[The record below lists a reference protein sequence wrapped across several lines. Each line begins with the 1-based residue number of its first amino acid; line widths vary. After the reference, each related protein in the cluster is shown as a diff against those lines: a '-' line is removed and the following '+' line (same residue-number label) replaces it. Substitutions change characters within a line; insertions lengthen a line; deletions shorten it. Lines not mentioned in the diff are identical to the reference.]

1 MAASCTFRTDHAFL
15 WAQAVFFYWVHL
27 KTWVLRTLQK
37 KESVCMRTKKMRLVS
52 ALLALAMLFV
62 MMPVGAFADDETTET
77 VTTITPAAVANAEDG
92 YYSIQTSG
100 VYNLEG
106 GTYTGGYIF
115 ISPLAGNVTIN
126 LLGNITVQKTVT
138 DSNGKPSAFIVV
150 GNCSLT
156 INGNGH
162 TVEAGTDLNLIVSED
177 GGTITLNGGT
187 YKAPVHKYPVLGQ
200 NNSGTLSLHGTTV
213 AVTGTENAGRCIR
226 NEGATL
232 NIYEGTI
239 IDNGP
244 AGDHDAV
251 TWGTVSMN
259 GGTICSKNSAAIRA
273 DRKTDNFQLNG
284 GIIENSKYG
293 VKVLKKNPDDNP
305 DVTIGPN
312 VTIGNVT
319 FRNNTTD
326 IYLGEG
332 QQFTASTSFTGV
344 ASVDIED
351 TISGDEHRQIT
362 NNGTVK
368 SMLAHFT
375 SANPDY
381 AVGYEDG
388 HLYLYAH
395 THRWEYTVT
404 GNEVTASCTTPS
416 PNGCGQ
422 TEKVT
427 LTAANDT
434 ETGAQDY
441 VYSGARVTDTG
452 MDSTGATVGKIIYED
467 AAGHCLAGAPQ
478 KAGTYTATVTVTAAD
493 GQSYTAK
500 KAFTIKPFETDPAP
514 VTPETKK
521 YPLVM
526 NDGMAYLSDGTV
538 ALPSESELE
547 AGTTVVVEAPETNAS
562 GMVFKNW
569 VVVEPDGIEET
580 LRATG
585 FDPTKAETSF
595 QMPALEDGQK
605 LVLDTLYVTPDQE
618 SSDDDFVSTAA
629 AVAGGAALTG
639 LVAWNS
645 YNIFAEVYMKGIWP
659 VLPENR
665 IELALALWHEADEP
679 AAVNTTP
686 YTDLKEDDADAQ
698 RACRWAV
705 ENELIKPADKDD
717 PDVFSPYR
725 SVTPGQVYRAWKHL
739 QKLG

>member
-1 MAASCTFRTDHAFL
+1 
-15 WAQAVFFYWVHL
+15 
-27 KTWVLRTLQK
+27 
-37 KESVCMRTKKMRLVS
+37 MRTKKMRLVS

-62 MMPVGAFADDETTET
+62 MMPVGAFAEDKTTEGA
-77 VTTITPAAVANAEDG
+77 TTITSDDVARAENG
-92 YYSIQTSG
+92 YYLIQKSG
-100 VYNLEG
+100 VYNLSG
-106 GTYTGGYIF
+106 GNYTHGYIG
-115 ISPLAGNVTIN
+115 ITESAENVTIN
-126 LLGNITVQKTVT
+126 LQGDITVSGTNEML
-138 DSNGKPSAFIVV
+138 DPFIQVK
-150 GNCSLT
+150 NRSLT

-162 TVEAGTDLNLIVSED
+162 TMEALPDTNLIISVD
-177 GGTITLNGGT
+177 GGTITLRGGT
-187 YKAPVHKYPVLGQ
+187 YKAPVHKCPVLVQSNG
-200 NNSGTLSLHGTTV
+200 GTLSLHGTTV
-213 AVTGTENAGRCIR
+213 AVTGTENAGQCIR
-226 NEGATL
+226 NSGATL
-232 NIYEGTI
+232 KIYEGTI

-244 AGDHDAV
+244 AGDHNAV
-251 TWGTVSMN
+251 MSGTVEMN
-259 GGTICSKNSAAIRA
+259 GGTICSKHSAAIYA
-273 DRKTDNFQLNG
+273 KYQLDKFQLNG
-284 GIIENSKYG
+284 GTIENSKYG
-293 VKVLKKNPDDNP
+293 VEVRENNP

-332 QQFTASTSFTGV
+332 QKFTASTSFTGV
-344 ASVDIED
+344 ASVGIED
-351 TISGDEHRQIT
+351 AISGDEHRQIT
-362 NNGTVK
+362 NNGTDE

-381 AVGYEDG
+381 AVGYENG

-404 GNEVTASCTTPS
+404 GNEVTASCTMPS

-422 TEKVT
+422 MAKVT
-427 LTAANDT
+427 LIAANDT

-441 VYSGARVTDTG
+441 VYSGAHVTDTG
-452 MDSTGATVGKIIYED
+452 MASTGAAVGEIIYED

-478 KAGTYTATVTVTAAD
+478 KAGTYTATVTVTAAN
-493 GQSYTAK
+493 GQTYTAK

-521 YPLVM
+521 YSLVM
-526 NDGMAYLSDGTV
+526 NDGTAHLSDGTV

-585 FDPTKAETSF
+585 FDPTKAETNF

-725 SVTPGQVYRAWKHL
+725 SVTPGQVYRARKNL
-739 QKLG
+739 KKLG

>member
-1 MAASCTFRTDHAFL
+1 M
-15 WAQAVFFYWVHL
+15 
-27 KTWVLRTLQK
+27 
-37 KESVCMRTKKMRLVS
+37 
-52 ALLALAMLFV
+52 
-62 MMPVGAFADDETTET
+62 
-77 VTTITPAAVANAEDG
+77 
-92 YYSIQTSG
+92 
-100 VYNLEG
+100 
-106 GTYTGGYIF
+106 
-115 ISPLAGNVTIN
+115 
-126 LLGNITVQKTVT
+126 
-138 DSNGKPSAFIVV
+138 
-150 GNCSLT
+150 
-156 INGNGH
+156 
-162 TVEAGTDLNLIVSED
+162 
-177 GGTITLNGGT
+177 ITLNGGT
-187 YKAPVHKYPVLGQ
+187 YKAPAYTRPVLGQ
-200 NNSGTLSLHGTTV
+200 ERGGTLSLHGTTV
-213 AVTGTENAGRCIR
+213 AATGTKDSGRCIR
-226 NEGATL
+226 NDESTL
-232 NIYEGTI
+232 EICEGTVLN
-239 IDNGP
+239 NGP

-251 TWGTVSMN
+251 TRGTVRMN

-273 DRKTDNFQLNG
+273 DMETDNFQLNG
-284 GIIENSKYG
+284 GTIKNSKYG
-293 VKVLKKNPDDNP
+293 VEVRKNN
-305 DVTIGPN
+305 PN

-326 IYLGEG
+326 IYLGKG
-332 QQFTASTSFTGV
+332 QKFTASTSFAGV

-362 NNGTVK
+362 NNGTNG

-388 HLYLYAH
+388 HLYLYKH

-404 GNEVTASCTTPS
+404 GNEVTASCTTSS

-422 TEKVT
+422 TAKVT
-427 LTAANDT
+427 LTAADDT
-434 ETGAQDY
+434 ETDAQDY

-452 MDSTGATVGKIIYED
+452 MASTGAAVGKIIYED
-467 AAGHCLAGAPQ
+467 AAGHRLAGAPQ
-478 KAGTYTATVTVTAAD
+478 KAGTYTATVTVTAN

-500 KAFTIKPFETDPAP
+500 KVFTIKPFETAPAP

-526 NDGMAYLSDGTV
+526 NDGTAHLSDGTV

-585 FDPTKAETSF
+585 FDPTKAETNF

-686 YTDLKEDDADAQ
+686 YTDLKEDDAEAQ

-717 PDVFSPYR
+717 PDMFAPYR

>member
-1 MAASCTFRTDHAFL
+1 
-15 WAQAVFFYWVHL
+15 
-27 KTWVLRTLQK
+27 
-37 KESVCMRTKKMRLVS
+37 MRLVS

-62 MMPVGAFADDETTET
+62 MMPVGAFAEDETTEG
-77 VTTITPAAVANAEDG
+77 VTTITPENVAENG

-100 VYNLEG
+100 VYNLSG

-115 ISPLAGNVTIN
+115 ISPLAGDVTIN

-177 GGTITLNGGT
+177 GGTITLKGGT
-187 YKAPVHKYPVLGQ
+187 YKAPVEHYPVLGQ
-200 NNSGTLSLHGTTV
+200 SNGGTLSLYGTTV
-213 AVTGTENAGRCIR
+213 AAAETAKAGQCIR
-226 NEGATL
+226 NSGATL
-232 NIYEGTI
+232 KIYEGTI

-244 AGDHDAV
+244 VADHNAV
-251 TWGTVSMN
+251 VNGTVEMN
-259 GGTICSKNSAAIRA
+259 GGTICSKHSAAIHA
-273 DRKTDNFQLNG
+273 KYQVDKFQLNG
-284 GIIENSKYG
+284 GTIENSKYG
-293 VKVLKKNPDDNP
+293 VEVRENNP

-332 QQFTASTSFTGV
+332 QKFTASTSFTGV
-344 ASVDIED
+344 ASVGIADA
-351 TISGDEHRQIT
+351 ISGDEHRQIT
-362 NNGTVK
+362 NNGTDK

-375 SANPDY
+375 SANPAY
-381 AVGYEDG
+381 AVGYENG

-395 THRWEYTVT
+395 THHWEYTVT
-404 GNEVTASCTTPS
+404 GNEVTASCTMPS

-422 TEKVT
+422 MEKVT
-427 LTAANDT
+427 LIAANDT

-441 VYSGARVTDTG
+441 VYSGAHVTDTG
-452 MDSTGATVGKIIYED
+452 MASTGAAVGEIIYED

-478 KAGTYTATVTVTAAD
+478 KAGTYTATVTVTDAN
-493 GQSYTAK
+493 GHSYTAK

-526 NDGMAYLSDGTV
+526 NDGTAHLSDETA
-538 ALPSESELE
+538 ALPSESKLE
-547 AGTTVVVEAPETNAS
+547 AGATVAIEAPETNAS

-569 VVVEPDGIEET
+569 VVVEPNGIEET

-605 LVLDTLYVTPDQE
+605 LVLDTLYVTPEQE

-629 AVAGGAALTG
+629 AVVGSAALTG

-665 IELALALWHEADEP
+665 IELALALWHEANEP

>member
-1 MAASCTFRTDHAFL
+1 
-15 WAQAVFFYWVHL
+15 
-27 KTWVLRTLQK
+27 
-37 KESVCMRTKKMRLVS
+37 MRTKKMRLVS

-62 MMPVGAFADDETTET
+62 MMPVGAFAEDETTEG
-77 VTTITPAAVANAEDG
+77 VTTITPENVAENG

-100 VYNLEG
+100 VYNLSG

-115 ISPLAGNVTIN
+115 ISPLAGDVTIN

-177 GGTITLNGGT
+177 GGTITLKGGT
-187 YKAPVHKYPVLGQ
+187 YKAPVEHYPVLGQ
-200 NNSGTLSLHGTTV
+200 SNGGTLSLYGTTV
-213 AVTGTENAGRCIR
+213 AAAETAKAGQCIR
-226 NEGATL
+226 NSGATL
-232 NIYEGTI
+232 KIYEGTI

-244 AGDHDAV
+244 VADHNAV
-251 TWGTVSMN
+251 VNGTVEMN
-259 GGTICSKNSAAIRA
+259 GGTICSKHSAAIHA
-273 DRKTDNFQLNG
+273 KYQVDKFQLNG
-284 GIIENSKYG
+284 GTIENSKYG
-293 VKVLKKNPDDNP
+293 VEVRENNP

-332 QQFTASTSFTGV
+332 QKFTASTSFTGV
-344 ASVDIED
+344 ASVGIADA
-351 TISGDEHRQIT
+351 ISGDEHRQIT
-362 NNGTVK
+362 NNGTDK

-375 SANPDY
+375 SANPAY
-381 AVGYEDG
+381 AVGYENG

-395 THRWEYTVT
+395 THHWEYTVT
-404 GNEVTASCTTPS
+404 GNEVTASCTMPS

-422 TEKVT
+422 MEKVT
-427 LTAANDT
+427 LIAANDT

-441 VYSGARVTDTG
+441 VYSGAHVTDTG
-452 MDSTGATVGKIIYED
+452 MASTGAAVGEIIYED

-478 KAGTYTATVTVTAAD
+478 KAGTYTATVTVTDAN
-493 GQSYTAK
+493 GHSYTAK

-526 NDGMAYLSDGTV
+526 NDGTAHLSDETA
-538 ALPSESELE
+538 ALPSESKLE
-547 AGTTVVVEAPETNAS
+547 AGATVAIEAPETNAS

-569 VVVEPDGIEET
+569 VVVEPNGIEET

-605 LVLDTLYVTPDQE
+605 LVLDTLYVTPEQE

-629 AVAGGAALTG
+629 AVVGSAALTG

-665 IELALALWHEADEP
+665 IELALALWHEANEP

>member
-1 MAASCTFRTDHAFL
+1 
-15 WAQAVFFYWVHL
+15 
-27 KTWVLRTLQK
+27 
-37 KESVCMRTKKMRLVS
+37 MRTKKLRLVS

-62 MMPVGAFADDETTET
+62 MMPVGAFADDETTEG
-77 VTTITPAAVANAEDG
+77 VTTITPEAVAEAENG
-92 YYSIQTSG
+92 VYYIRKSG
-100 VYNLEG
+100 VYNLAG
-106 GTYTGGYIF
+106 GQYITGCID
-115 ISPLAGNVTIN
+115 IVNTAANVTIN
-126 LLGNITVQKTVT
+126 LLGDITVGDASKPASKPFITVRKCT
-138 DSNGKPSAFIVV
+138 
-150 GNCSLT
+150 LT
-156 INGNGH
+156 INGNEH
-162 TVEAGTDLNLIVSED
+162 TMEALSDTNLIVSES
-177 GGTITLNGGT
+177 GGTITLYGGT
-187 YKAPVHKYPVLGQ
+187 YKAPVEKYPVLGQ
-200 NNSGTLSLHGTTV
+200 NNGGTLSLHGTTV
-213 AVTGTENAGRCIR
+213 AATGTEDAGRCIR
-226 NEGATL
+226 NDEAIL
-232 NIYEGTI
+232 EICEGTVLY
-239 IDNGP
+239 NGP

-251 TWGTVSMN
+251 TRGTVRMN

-284 GIIENSKYG
+284 GTIENSKYG
-293 VKVLKKNPDDNP
+293 VEVRENNPD
-305 DVTIGPN
+305 

-332 QQFTASTSFTGV
+332 QKFTASTSFTGV
-344 ASVDIED
+344 ASVGIAD
-351 TISGDEHRQIT
+351 TINGGEHRQIT
-362 NNGTVK
+362 NDGTDE

-375 SANPDY
+375 SANPAY
-381 AVGYEDG
+381 AVGYENG

-395 THRWEYTVT
+395 THHWEYTVT
-404 GNEVTASCTTPS
+404 GNEVTASCTMPS

-422 TEKVT
+422 MEKVT
-427 LTAANDT
+427 LTAADDT

-441 VYSGARVTDTG
+441 VYSGAHVTDTG
-452 MDSTGATVGKIIYED
+452 MASTGATVGEIIYED
-467 AAGHCLAGAPQ
+467 AAGHRLAGAPQ
-478 KAGTYTATVTVTAAD
+478 KAGTYTATVTVTDAN
-493 GQSYTAK
+493 GHSYTAK
-500 KAFTIKPFETDPAP
+500 KAFTIKPFETAPAP

-526 NDGMAYLSDGTV
+526 NDGMAHLSDGTV

-569 VVVEPDGIEET
+569 VVVGPDGIEET

-585 FDPTKAETSF
+585 FDPTKAETNF

-618 SSDDDFVSTAA
+618 SPDDDFVSTAA

-705 ENELIKPADKDD
+705 ENELIKSADKDD
-717 PDVFSPYR
+717 PDVFAPYR

>member
-1 MAASCTFRTDHAFL
+1 
-15 WAQAVFFYWVHL
+15 
-27 KTWVLRTLQK
+27 
-37 KESVCMRTKKMRLVS
+37 MRLVS

-62 MMPVGAFADDETTET
+62 MMPVGAFAEDETTEG
-77 VTTITPAAVANAEDG
+77 VTTITPANVKSAENG
-92 YYSIQTSG
+92 CYVIKTSG
-100 VYNLEG
+100 VYNLSG
-106 GTYTGGYIF
+106 GNYTGGYIV
-115 ISPLAGNVTIN
+115 ITDSAKNVIIN
-126 LLGNITVQKTVT
+126 LQGDITVQETAL
-138 DSNGKPSAFIVV
+138 DNDRKPYAFILVK
-150 GNCSLT
+150 NRSLTT

-162 TVEAGTDLNLIVSED
+162 TVKAETDLNLILSD
-177 GGTITLNGGT
+177 CGGTITLNGGT
-187 YKAPVHKYPVLGQ
+187 YKAPVYTHPVLGQ
-200 NNSGTLSLHGTTV
+200 NNGGTLSLHGTTV
-213 AVTGTENAGRCIR
+213 AVTGTADAGRCIR
-226 NEGATL
+226 NDGATL

-251 TWGTVSMN
+251 TRGTVRMN

-284 GIIENSKYG
+284 GTIENSKYG
-293 VKVLKKNPDDNP
+293 VEVRENNPDDNP
-305 DVTIGPN
+305 D

-326 IYLGEG
+326 IYLGKG
-332 QQFTASTSFTGV
+332 QKFTASTSFTGV
-344 ASVDIED
+344 ASVGIAD

-362 NNGTVK
+362 NNGTDK

-375 SANPDY
+375 SANPAY

-404 GNEVTASCTTPS
+404 GNEVTASCTTSS
-416 PNGCGQ
+416 PNSCGQ
-422 TEKVT
+422 TAKVT
-427 LTAANDT
+427 LTAADDT
-434 ETGAQDY
+434 ETDAQDY

-452 MDSTGATVGKIIYED
+452 MASTGAAVGEIIYED
-467 AAGHCLAGAPQ
+467 AAGHRLAGAPQ
-478 KAGTYTATVTVTAAD
+478 KAGTYTATVTVTAAN
-493 GQSYTAK
+493 GQTYTAK

-521 YPLVM
+521 YSLVM
-526 NDGMAYLSDGTV
+526 NDGTAHLSDGTV

-585 FDPTKAETSF
+585 FDPTKAETNF

-629 AVAGGAALTG
+629 AVVGGAALTG

-717 PDVFSPYR
+717 PDMFAPYR
-725 SVTPGQVYRAWKHL
+725 SVTPGQVYRAWKNL

>member
-1 MAASCTFRTDHAFL
+1 
-15 WAQAVFFYWVHL
+15 
-27 KTWVLRTLQK
+27 
-37 KESVCMRTKKMRLVS
+37 MRTKKMRLVS

-62 MMPVGAFADDETTET
+62 MMPVGAFADDEMTEG
-77 VTTITPAAVANAEDG
+77 VTTITPEDVANAVDG
-92 YYSIQTSG
+92 YYLIQESG
-100 VYNLEG
+100 VYNLSG
-106 GTYTGGYIF
+106 GNYTHGYIG
-115 ISPLAGNVTIN
+115 ITESAENVTIN
-126 LLGNITVQKTVT
+126 LQGDITVSGTNEML
-138 DSNGKPSAFIVV
+138 DPFIQVK
-150 GNCSLT
+150 NRSLT

-162 TVEAGTDLNLIVSED
+162 TMEALPDTNLIISVD
-177 GGTITLNGGT
+177 GGTITLRGGT
-187 YKAPVHKYPVLGQ
+187 YKAPVHKCPVLVQSNG
-200 NNSGTLSLHGTTV
+200 GTLSLHGTTV
-213 AVTGTENAGRCIR
+213 AVTGTEDSGRCIR
-226 NEGATL
+226 NDESTL
-232 NIYEGTI
+232 KICEGTVLN
-239 IDNGP
+239 NGP

-251 TWGTVSMN
+251 TRGTVIMN
-259 GGTICSKNSAAIRA
+259 EGTICSKNSAAIRA
-273 DRKTDNFQLNG
+273 DRETDNFQLNG
-284 GIIENSKYG
+284 GTIENSKYG
-293 VKVLKKNPDDNP
+293 VEVREGDPA
-305 DVTIGPN
+305 

-319 FRNNTTD
+319 FRKNDTD
-326 IYLGEG
+326 IYLGKE
-332 QQFTASTSFTGV
+332 QKFTASTSFAGV
-344 ASVDIED
+344 ASVGIAD
-351 TISGDEHRQIT
+351 TIRGDEHRQIT
-362 NNGTVK
+362 NDGTDER
-368 SMLAHFT
+368 MLAHFT

-381 AVGYEDG
+381 AVGYENG

-422 TEKVT
+422 TAKVT
-427 LTAANDT
+427 LTAADDT

-478 KAGTYTATVTVTAAD
+478 KAGAYTATVTVKAAN
-493 GQSYTAK
+493 GRSYTAK

-514 VTPETKK
+514 VAPETKK

-526 NDGMAYLSDGTV
+526 NDGTAHLSDGTA

-547 AGTTVVVEAPETNAS
+547 AGATVVVEAPETNAS

-569 VVVEPDGIEET
+569 VVVEPNGIEET

-605 LVLDTLYVTPDQE
+605 LVLDTLYVTPEQE

-629 AVAGGAALTG
+629 AVVGSAALTG

-665 IELALALWHEADEP
+665 IELALSLWHEANEP

-686 YTDLKEDDADAQ
+686 YTDIKEDDAEAQ
-698 RACRWAV
+698 TACRWAV
-705 ENELIKPADKDD
+705 ENELIKPADKDA
-717 PDVFSPYR
+717 PDVFDSYR
-725 SVTPGQVYRAWKHL
+725 SVTPGQVYRAWKNL

>member
-1 MAASCTFRTDHAFL
+1 
-15 WAQAVFFYWVHL
+15 
-27 KTWVLRTLQK
+27 
-37 KESVCMRTKKMRLVS
+37 MRTKKMRLVS

-62 MMPVGAFADDETTET
+62 MMPVGAFADDETTEG
-77 VTTITPAAVANAEDG
+77 VTTITPEAVAEAENG
-92 YYSIQTSG
+92 VYYIRKSG
-100 VYNLEG
+100 VYNLAG
-106 GTYTGGYIF
+106 GQYITGCID
-115 ISPLAGNVTIN
+115 IVNTAANVTIN
-126 LLGNITVQKTVT
+126 LLGDITVGDASKPASKPFITVRKCT
-138 DSNGKPSAFIVV
+138 
-150 GNCSLT
+150 LT
-156 INGNGH
+156 INGNEH
-162 TVEAGTDLNLIVSED
+162 TMEALSDTNLIVSES
-177 GGTITLNGGT
+177 GGTITLYGGT
-187 YKAPVHKYPVLGQ
+187 YKAPVEKYPVLGQ
-200 NNSGTLSLHGTTV
+200 SNGGTLSLYGTTV
-213 AVTGTENAGRCIR
+213 AASETAKAGQCIR
-226 NEGATL
+226 NSGATL
-232 NIYEGTI
+232 KIYEGTI

-244 AGDHDAV
+244 VADHNAV
-251 TWGTVSMN
+251 VNGTVEMN
-259 GGTICSKNSAAIRA
+259 GGTICSKHSAAIHA
-273 DRKTDNFQLNG
+273 KYQLDKFQLNG
-284 GIIENSKYG
+284 GTIENSKYG
-293 VKVLKKNPDDNP
+293 VEVRENNPDDNP

-326 IYLGEG
+326 IYLGKG

-351 TISGDEHRQIT
+351 TIRDGEHRQIT
-362 NNGTVK
+362 NNGTDE

-404 GNEVTASCTTPS
+404 GNEVTASCTMPS

-422 TEKVT
+422 MEKVT
-427 LTAANDT
+427 LIAANDT

-441 VYSGARVTDTG
+441 VYSGAHVTDTG
-452 MDSTGATVGKIIYED
+452 MASTGATVGKIIYED
-467 AAGHCLAGAPQ
+467 AAGQCLAGAPQ
-478 KAGTYTATVTVTAAD
+478 KAGTYTATVTVTDAN
-493 GQSYTAK
+493 GHPYTAK
-500 KAFTIKPFETDPAP
+500 KAFTIKPFETDSAP

-526 NDGMAYLSDGTV
+526 NDGTAHLSDGTV
-538 ALPSESELE
+538 VLPSESELE

-569 VVVEPDGIEET
+569 VVVGPDGIEET

-585 FDPTKAETSF
+585 FDPTKAETNF

-618 SSDDDFVSTAA
+618 SPDDDFVSTAA

-705 ENELIKPADKDD
+705 ENELIKSADKDD
-717 PDVFSPYR
+717 PDVFAPYR

>member
-1 MAASCTFRTDHAFL
+1 
-15 WAQAVFFYWVHL
+15 
-27 KTWVLRTLQK
+27 
-37 KESVCMRTKKMRLVS
+37 MRLVS
-52 ALLALAMLFV
+52 VLLALAMLFV
-62 MMPVGAFADDETTET
+62 MMPVGAFAEDETTEG
-77 VTTITPAAVANAEDG
+77 VTTITPADVANTKDG
-92 YYSIQTSG
+92 YYLIQKSG
-100 VYNLEG
+100 VYNL
-106 GTYTGGYIF
+106 TGGDYTSGYIYIA
-115 ISPLAGNVTIN
+115 ISADDVTIN
-126 LLGNITVQKTVT
+126 LQGDITVSGTTLNNEK
-138 DSNGKPSAFIVV
+138 KPNAFIQLQK
-150 GNCSLT
+150 CTLT

-162 TVEAGTDLNLIVSED
+162 TMEALPDMNLIVSEN

-187 YKAPVHKYPVLGQ
+187 YKAPVRTHPVLGQ
-200 NNSGTLSLHGTTV
+200 KNGGTLSLHGTTV
-213 AVTGTENAGRCIR
+213 AATGTENAGRCIR
-226 NEGATL
+226 NDEAIL
-232 NIYEGTI
+232 EICEGTVLY
-239 IDNGP
+239 NGP

-251 TWGTVSMN
+251 TRGTVIMN
-259 GGTICSKNSAAIRA
+259 EGTICSKNSAAIRA
-273 DRKTDNFQLNG
+273 DRSTDNFQLNG
-284 GIIENSKYG
+284 GTIENSKYG
-293 VKVLKKNPDDNP
+293 VEVRANNPA
-305 DVTIGPN
+305 

-332 QQFTASTSFTGV
+332 QKFTASTSFVGV
-344 ASVDIED
+344 ASVGIADA
-351 TISGDEHRQIT
+351 ISGDEHRQIT
-362 NNGTVK
+362 NNGTDE

-375 SANPDY
+375 SADPAY

-404 GNEVTASCTTPS
+404 GNEVTASCTMPS
-416 PNGCGQ
+416 PNSCGQ
-422 TEKVT
+422 TAKVT

-441 VYSGARVTDTG
+441 VYSGAHVTDTG
-452 MDSTGATVGKIIYED
+452 MASTGATVGEIIYED

-478 KAGTYTATVTVTAAD
+478 KAGTYTATVTVTDAD
-493 GQSYTAK
+493 GHSYTAK
-500 KAFTIKPFETDPAP
+500 KAFTIKPFETVPAP
-514 VTPETKK
+514 VAPETKK

-526 NDGMAYLSDGTV
+526 NDGTAYLSDETA
-538 ALPSESELE
+538 ALPSESKLE
-547 AGTTVVVEAPETNAS
+547 AGTTVAIEAPETNAS

-569 VVVEPDGIEET
+569 VVVEPNGIEET

-585 FDPTKAETSF
+585 FDPTKAETNF

-618 SSDDDFVSTAA
+618 SPDDDFVSTAA

-665 IELALALWHEADEP
+665 IELALALWHEANEP

-717 PDVFSPYR
+717 PDTFAPYR
-725 SVTPGQVYRAWKHL
+725 SVTPGQVYRAWKNL

>member
-1 MAASCTFRTDHAFL
+1 
-15 WAQAVFFYWVHL
+15 
-27 KTWVLRTLQK
+27 
-37 KESVCMRTKKMRLVS
+37 MRTKKLRLVS

-62 MMPVGAFADDETTET
+62 MMPVGAFAEDETTEG
-77 VTTITPAAVANAEDG
+77 VKTITPEDVLNAGNDG
-92 YYSIQTSG
+92 YVIKTSG

-115 ISPLAGNVTIN
+115 ISPLAEDVTIN
-126 LLGNITVQKTVT
+126 LQGDITVLKTVLAK
-138 DSNGKPSAFIVV
+138 DGNPGAFGAFILV
-150 GNCSLT
+150 GKCSLT
-156 INGNGH
+156 INGEGH
-162 TVEAGTDLNLIVSED
+162 TVEAGGNGHPVERGKDFNLIVSED

-187 YKAPVHKYPVLGQ
+187 YKAPVYTHPVLGQ
-200 NNSGTLSLHGTTV
+200 NNGGTLSLHGTTV
-213 AVTGTENAGRCIR
+213 AVTGTEDSGRCIR
-226 NEGATL
+226 NDGAIL
-232 NIYEGTI
+232 EICEGTVLN
-239 IDNGP
+239 NGP

-305 DVTIGPN
+305 DVTIG
-312 VTIGNVT
+312 NVT

-332 QQFTASTSFTGV
+332 QKFTASTSFTGV
-344 ASVDIED
+344 ASVGIED
-351 TISGDEHRQIT
+351 AISDGKHRQIT
-362 NNGTVK
+362 NNGTDE

-381 AVGYEDG
+381 AVGYENG

-395 THRWEYTVT
+395 THHWKYTVT
-404 GNEVTASCTTPS
+404 GNEVTASCTMPS

-422 TEKVT
+422 TAKVT
-427 LTAANDT
+427 LTAADDT

-441 VYSGARVTDTG
+441 VYSGAHVTDTG
-452 MDSTGATVGKIIYED
+452 MASTGATVGKIIYED

-478 KAGTYTATVTVTAAD
+478 KAGTYTATVTVTDANSH
-493 GQSYTAK
+493 SYTAK

-521 YPLVM
+521 YSLVM
-526 NDGMAYLSDGTV
+526 NDGTAHLSDGTV

-547 AGTTVVVEAPETNAS
+547 AGTTVTIEAPETNAS

-585 FDPTKAETSF
+585 FDPTKAETNF

-618 SSDDDFVSTAA
+618 SPDDDFVSTAA

-686 YTDLKEDDADAQ
+686 YTDLKEDDAEAQ

>member
-1 MAASCTFRTDHAFL
+1 
-15 WAQAVFFYWVHL
+15 
-27 KTWVLRTLQK
+27 
-37 KESVCMRTKKMRLVS
+37 MRLVS
-52 ALLALAMLFV
+52 VLLALAMLFV
-62 MMPVGAFADDETTET
+62 MMPVGAFAEDETTEG
-77 VTTITPAAVANAEDG
+77 VTTITPADVANTKDG
-92 YYSIQTSG
+92 YYLIQKSG
-100 VYNLEG
+100 VYNL
-106 GTYTGGYIF
+106 TGGDYTSGYIYIA
-115 ISPLAGNVTIN
+115 ISADDVTIN
-126 LLGNITVQKTVT
+126 LQGDITVSGTTLNNEK
-138 DSNGKPSAFIVV
+138 KPNAFIQLQK
-150 GNCSLT
+150 CTLT

-162 TVEAGTDLNLIVSED
+162 TMEALPDMNLIVSEN

-187 YKAPVHKYPVLGQ
+187 YKAPVRTHPVLGQ
-200 NNSGTLSLHGTTV
+200 KNGGTLSLHGTTV
-213 AVTGTENAGRCIR
+213 AVTGTENSGRCIR
-226 NEGATL
+226 NDESTL
-232 NIYEGTI
+232 KICEGTVLN
-239 IDNGP
+239 NGP

-273 DRKTDNFQLNG
+273 DRSADNFQLNG
-284 GIIENSKYG
+284 GTIENSKYG
-293 VKVLKKNPDDNP
+293 VEVRDNNPD
-305 DVTIGPN
+305 

-326 IYLGEG
+326 IYLGKG
-332 QQFTASTSFTGV
+332 QKFTASTSFAGV
-344 ASVDIED
+344 ASVGIAD
-351 TISGDEHRQIT
+351 TISDGVHRQIT
-362 NNGTVK
+362 NDGTDE

-375 SANPDY
+375 SANPAY
-381 AVGYEDG
+381 AVGYENG

-395 THRWEYTVT
+395 THSWEYTVT
-404 GNEVTASCTTPS
+404 GNEVTASCTTTSPS
-416 PNGCGQ
+416 SCGQ
-422 TEKVT
+422 TAKVT
-427 LTAANDT
+427 LTAADDT

-452 MDSTGATVGKIIYED
+452 MDSTGAAVGEIIYKD
-467 AAGHCLAGAPQ
+467 AVGHCLAGAPQ
-478 KAGTYTATVTVTAAD
+478 KAGTYTATVTVTDAN
-493 GQSYTAK
+493 GHSYTAK

-526 NDGMAYLSDGTV
+526 NDGTAYLSDGTV

-547 AGTTVVVEAPETNAS
+547 AGTTVVVKAPETNAS

-629 AVAGGAALTG
+629 AVVGSAALTG

-665 IELALALWHEADEP
+665 IELALSLWHEANEP

-717 PDVFSPYR
+717 PDMFAPYR

>member
-1 MAASCTFRTDHAFL
+1 
-15 WAQAVFFYWVHL
+15 
-27 KTWVLRTLQK
+27 
-37 KESVCMRTKKMRLVS
+37 MRTKKMRLVS

-62 MMPVGAFADDETTET
+62 MMPVGAFAEDETTGA
-77 VTTITPAAVANAEDG
+77 VTTITPEDVANAEDG

-100 VYNLEG
+100 VYNLSG

-162 TVEAGTDLNLIVSED
+162 TVEAEKDFNLIVSED

-284 GIIENSKYG
+284 GTIENSKYG
-293 VKVLKKNPDDNP
+293 VKVLNNPDD
-305 DVTIGPN
+305 TIGPN

-326 IYLGEG
+326 IYLGKG
-332 QQFTASTSFTGV
+332 QKFTASTSFTGV
-344 ASVDIED
+344 ASVGIED

-362 NNGTVK
+362 NNGTDK

-375 SANPDY
+375 SADPAY
-381 AVGYEDG
+381 AVGYENG
-388 HLYLYAH
+388 YLYLYAH
-395 THRWEYTVT
+395 THHWEYTVT
-404 GNEVTASCTTPS
+404 GNEVTASCTMPS

-427 LTAANDT
+427 LTAADDT

-452 MDSTGATVGKIIYED
+452 MASTGAAVGEIIYED

-478 KAGTYTATVTVTAAD
+478 KAGTYTATVTVTDAN
-493 GQSYTAK
+493 GQTYTAK

-514 VTPETKK
+514 VKPETKK

-526 NDGMAYLSDGTV
+526 NDGTAHLSDGTV

-585 FDPTKAETSF
+585 FDPTKAETNF

-618 SSDDDFVSTAA
+618 SPDDDFVSTAA
-629 AVAGGAALTG
+629 AVAG
-639 LVAWNS
+639 NS

-698 RACRWAV
+698 KACRWAV

>member
-1 MAASCTFRTDHAFL
+1 
-15 WAQAVFFYWVHL
+15 
-27 KTWVLRTLQK
+27 
-37 KESVCMRTKKMRLVS
+37 MRTKKMRLVS

-62 MMPVGAFADDETTET
+62 MMPVGAFAEDKTTEGA
-77 VTTITPAAVANAEDG
+77 TTITSDDVARAENG
-92 YYSIQTSG
+92 YYLIQKSG
-100 VYNLEG
+100 VYNLSG
-106 GTYTGGYIF
+106 GNYTHGYIG
-115 ISPLAGNVTIN
+115 ITESAENVTIN
-126 LLGNITVQKTVT
+126 LQGDITVSGTNEML
-138 DSNGKPSAFIVV
+138 DPFIQVK
-150 GNCSLT
+150 NRSLT

-162 TVEAGTDLNLIVSED
+162 TMEALPDTNLIISVD
-177 GGTITLNGGT
+177 GGTITLRGGT
-187 YKAPVHKYPVLGQ
+187 YKAPVHKCPVLVQSNG
-200 NNSGTLSLHGTTV
+200 GTLSLHGTTV
-213 AVTGTENAGRCIR
+213 AVTGTENAGQCIR
-226 NEGATL
+226 NSGATL
-232 NIYEGTI
+232 KIYEGTI

-244 AGDHDAV
+244 AGDQYAV
-251 TWGTVSMN
+251 LSGTVEMN
-259 GGTICSKNSAAIRA
+259 GGTICSKHSAAIYA
-273 DRKTDNFQLNG
+273 KYQLDKFQLNG
-284 GIIENSKYG
+284 GTIENSKYG
-293 VKVLKKNPDDNP
+293 VEVRENNP

-332 QQFTASTSFTGV
+332 QKFTASTSFTGV
-344 ASVDIED
+344 ASVGIED
-351 TISGDEHRQIT
+351 AISGDEHRQIT
-362 NNGTVK
+362 NNGTDE

-381 AVGYEDG
+381 AVGYENG

-404 GNEVTASCTTPS
+404 GNEVTASCTMPS

-422 TEKVT
+422 MAKVT
-427 LTAANDT
+427 LIAANDT

-441 VYSGARVTDTG
+441 VYSGAHVTDTG
-452 MDSTGATVGKIIYED
+452 MASTGAAVGEIIYED

-478 KAGTYTATVTVTAAD
+478 KAGTYTATVTVTAAN
-493 GQSYTAK
+493 GQTYTAK

-521 YPLVM
+521 YSLVM
-526 NDGMAYLSDGTV
+526 NDGTAHLSDGTV

-585 FDPTKAETSF
+585 FDPTKAETNF

-725 SVTPGQVYRAWKHL
+725 SVTPGQVYRARKNL

>member
-1 MAASCTFRTDHAFL
+1 
-15 WAQAVFFYWVHL
+15 
-27 KTWVLRTLQK
+27 
-37 KESVCMRTKKMRLVS
+37 MRTKKMRLVS

-62 MMPVGAFADDETTET
+62 MMPVGAFAEDETTEA
-77 VTTITPAAVANAEDG
+77 VTTITPEDVANAEDG

-187 YKAPVHKYPVLGQ
+187 YKAPVESYPVLGQ
-200 NNSGTLSLHGTTV
+200 SNGGTLSLYGTTV
-213 AVTGTENAGRCIR
+213 AVAETAKTGQCIR
-226 NEGATL
+226 NGGATL
-232 NIYEGTI
+232 KIYEGTI

-244 AGDHDAV
+244 VGDHDAV
-251 TWGTVSMN
+251 VNGTVEMN
-259 GGTICSKNSAAIRA
+259 GGTIRSNKSAAVRA
-273 DRKTDNFQLNG
+273 RNQLDKFQLNG
-284 GIIENSKYG
+284 GTIENSKYG
-293 VKVLKKNPDDNP
+293 VEVRDNNPD
-305 DVTIGPN
+305 

-319 FRNNTTD
+319 FRHNTTD
-326 IYLGEG
+326 IYLGKG
-332 QQFTASTSFTGV
+332 QKFTASTSFAGV
-344 ASVDIED
+344 ASVGIAD
-351 TISGDEHRQIT
+351 TISGDGHRQIT
-362 NNGTVK
+362 NDGTDE

-375 SANPDY
+375 SANPAY
-381 AVGYEDG
+381 AVGYENG
-388 HLYLYAH
+388 YLYLYAH

-404 GNEVTASCTTPS
+404 GNEVTASCTMPS

-422 TEKVT
+422 MAKVT
-427 LTAANDT
+427 LTAADDT

-452 MDSTGATVGKIIYED
+452 MDSTGAAVGEIIYED
-467 AAGHCLAGAPQ
+467 AAGHRLAGAPK
-478 KAGTYTATVTVTAAD
+478 KAGAYTATVTVTAAN
-493 GQSYTAK
+493 GRFYTAK

-514 VTPETKK
+514 VAPETKK

-526 NDGMAYLSDGTV
+526 NDGMAYLSDETA
-538 ALPSESELE
+538 ALPSESKLE
-547 AGTTVVVEAPETNAS
+547 AGTTVTIKAPETNAS

-569 VVVEPDGIEET
+569 VVVEPNGIEET

-585 FDPTKAETSF
+585 FDPTKAETNF

-605 LVLDTLYVTPDQE
+605 LVLDTLYVTPEQE

-629 AVAGGAALTG
+629 AVVGSAALTG

-665 IELALALWHEADEP
+665 IELALSLWHEANEP

-686 YTDLKEDDADAQ
+686 YTDIKEDDAEAQ
-698 RACRWAV
+698 TACRWAV
-705 ENELIKPADKDD
+705 ENELIKPADKDA
-717 PDVFSPYR
+717 PDVFDSYR
-725 SVTPGQVYRAWKHL
+725 SVTPGQVYRAWKNL

>member
-1 MAASCTFRTDHAFL
+1 
-15 WAQAVFFYWVHL
+15 
-27 KTWVLRTLQK
+27 
-37 KESVCMRTKKMRLVS
+37 MRTKKLRLVS

-62 MMPVGAFADDETTET
+62 MMPVGAFAEDETTT
-77 VTTITPAAVANAEDG
+77 ATTITPADVANAVDG
-92 YYSIQTSG
+92 YYLIQESG
-100 VYNLEG
+100 VYNLNA

-115 ISPLAGNVTIN
+115 ISSLADNVTIN
-126 LLGNITVQKTVT
+126 LQGDITVLKTAP
-138 DSNGKPSAFIVV
+138 DGEGKPGAFIVV
-150 GNCSLT
+150 RNRSLT

-162 TVEAGTDLNLIVSED
+162 TVKAETDLNLIVSD
-177 GGTITLNGGT
+177 WGGTITLNGGT
-187 YKAPVHKYPVLGQ
+187 YKAPVHKYPVLAQSDG
-200 NNSGTLSLHGTTV
+200 GTLSLYGTTV
-213 AVTGTENAGRCIR
+213 AAAETAKAGQCIR
-226 NEGATL
+226 NSGATL
-232 NIYEGTI
+232 KIYDGTI

-244 AGDHDAV
+244 VADYNAV
-251 TWGTVSMN
+251 VDGTVEMN

-273 DRKTDNFQLNG
+273 KYQLDNFQLNG
-284 GIIENSKYG
+284 GTIENSKYG
-293 VKVLKKNPDDNP
+293 VEVREGDPA
-305 DVTIGPN
+305 

-319 FRNNTTD
+319 FRNNTAD

-332 QQFTASTSFTGV
+332 QKFTASTSFTGV
-344 ASVDIED
+344 ASVGIKD
-351 TISGDEHRQIT
+351 TISDGVHRQIT
-362 NNGTVK
+362 NNGTDE

-395 THRWEYTVT
+395 THSWEYTVT
-404 GNEVTASCTTPS
+404 GNEVTASCTTTSPS
-416 PNGCGQ
+416 SCGQ
-422 TEKVT
+422 TAKVT
-427 LTAANDT
+427 LTAADDT

-452 MDSTGATVGKIIYED
+452 MASTGAAVGEIIYED
-467 AAGHCLAGAPQ
+467 AAGHRLAGAPQ
-478 KAGTYTATVTVTAAD
+478 KAGTYTATVTVTAAN
-493 GQSYTAK
+493 GHSYTAK

-514 VTPETKK
+514 VKPETKK

-526 NDGMAYLSDGTV
+526 NDGMAYLSDGTA

-547 AGTTVVVEAPETNAS
+547 AGTTVAIEAPETNAS

-585 FDPTKAETSF
+585 FDPTKAETNF

-665 IELALALWHEADEP
+665 IELALSLWHEANEP

-686 YTDLKEDDADAQ
+686 YTDIKEDDAEAQ
-698 RACRWAV
+698 TACRWAV

-717 PDVFSPYR
+717 PDVFDSYR
-725 SVTPGQVYRAWKHL
+725 SVTPGQVYRAWKNL

>member
-1 MAASCTFRTDHAFL
+1 MAASCTFRTDYAFL
-15 WAQAVFFYWVHL
+15 WAQAVLFCWVRL
-27 KTWVLRTLQK
+27 ETWVLRTSQK
-37 KESVCMRTKKMRLVS
+37 KESICMRTKKMRLVS

-62 MMPVGAFADDETTET
+62 MMPVGAFAEDEAAT
-77 VTTITPAAVANAEDG
+77 VVATITPEAVAEAENG
-92 YYSIQTSG
+92 VYYIRQSG
-100 VYNLEG
+100 VYNLAG
-106 GTYTGGYIF
+106 GKYITGCIDIVSTAY
-115 ISPLAGNVTIN
+115 NVTIN
-126 LLGNITVQKTVT
+126 LLGDITVGDASKPFITVRKCT
-138 DSNGKPSAFIVV
+138 
-150 GNCSLT
+150 LT

-162 TVEAGTDLNLIVSED
+162 TMEAVSDTNLIVSED

-187 YKAPVHKYPVLGQ
+187 YKAPVYNHPVLGQ
-200 NNSGTLSLHGTTV
+200 KNGGTLSLHGTTV
-213 AVTGTENAGRCIR
+213 AVTGTEDSGRCIR
-226 NEGATL
+226 NDESTL
-232 NIYEGTI
+232 EICEGTVLN
-239 IDNGP
+239 NGP

-251 TWGTVSMN
+251 TRGTVIMN
-259 GGTICSKNSAAIRA
+259 EGTICSKNSAAIRA
-273 DRKTDNFQLNG
+273 DRSTDNFQLNG
-284 GIIENSKYG
+284 GTIKNSKYG
-293 VKVLKKNPDDNP
+293 VKVLNNPDDNP
-305 DVTIGPN
+305 GVTIGPN

-326 IYLGEG
+326 IYLGKG
-332 QQFTASTSFTGV
+332 QKFTASTSFAGV
-344 ASVDIED
+344 ASVGIED
-351 TISGDEHRQIT
+351 AISGNEHRQIT
-362 NNGTVK
+362 NDGTDER
-368 SMLAHFT
+368 MLAHFT
-375 SANPDY
+375 SANPAY

-395 THRWEYTVT
+395 KHRWEYTVT
-404 GNEVTASCTTPS
+404 GNEVTASCTTTSPS
-416 PNGCGQ
+416 SCGQ
-422 TEKVT
+422 TAKVT

-452 MDSTGATVGKIIYED
+452 MASTGATVGEIIYED
-467 AAGHCLAGAPQ
+467 AAGHSLAGAPK
-478 KAGTYTATVTVTAAD
+478 KAGAYTATVTVTAAN
-493 GQSYTAK
+493 GHSYTAK
-500 KAFTIKPFETDPAP
+500 KAFTIKPFETVPAP
-514 VTPETKK
+514 VAPETKK

-526 NDGMAYLSDGTV
+526 NDGTAHLSDGTV

-547 AGTTVVVEAPETNAS
+547 ADTTVTIEAPETNAS

-569 VVVEPDGIEET
+569 VVVEPNGIEET

-605 LVLDTLYVTPDQE
+605 LVLDTLYVTPEQE

-629 AVAGGAALTG
+629 AVVGSAALTG

-665 IELALALWHEADEP
+665 IELALSLWHEANEP

-686 YTDLKEDDADAQ
+686 YTDIKEDDAEAQ
-698 RACRWAV
+698 TACRWAV

-717 PDVFSPYR
+717 PDMFAPYR
-725 SVTPGQVYRAWKHL
+725 SVTPGQVYRAWKNL

>member
-1 MAASCTFRTDHAFL
+1 
-15 WAQAVFFYWVHL
+15 
-27 KTWVLRTLQK
+27 
-37 KESVCMRTKKMRLVS
+37 MRLVS

-62 MMPVGAFADDETTET
+62 MMPVGAFAEDETTEG
-77 VTTITPAAVANAEDG
+77 VTTITPENVAENG

-100 VYNLEG
+100 VYNLSG

-115 ISPLAGNVTIN
+115 ISPLAGDVTIN

-177 GGTITLNGGT
+177 GGTITLKGGT
-187 YKAPVHKYPVLGQ
+187 YKAPVEHYPVLGQ
-200 NNSGTLSLHGTTV
+200 SNGGTLSLYGTTV
-213 AVTGTENAGRCIR
+213 AAAETAKAGQCIR
-226 NEGATL
+226 NSGATL
-232 NIYEGTI
+232 KIHEGTI

-244 AGDHDAV
+244 VADHNAV
-251 TWGTVSMN
+251 VNGTVEMN
-259 GGTICSKNSAAIRA
+259 GGTICSKHSAAIHA
-273 DRKTDNFQLNG
+273 KYQVDKFQLNG
-284 GIIENSKYG
+284 GTIENSKYG
-293 VKVLKKNPDDNP
+293 VEVRENNP

-332 QQFTASTSFTGV
+332 QKFTASTSFTGV
-344 ASVDIED
+344 ASVGIADA
-351 TISGDEHRQIT
+351 ISGDAHRQIT
-362 NNGTVK
+362 NDGTDE

-375 SANPDY
+375 SANPAY
-381 AVGYEDG
+381 AVGYENG

-395 THRWEYTVT
+395 THHWEYTVT
-404 GNEVTASCTTPS
+404 GNEVTASCTTS
-416 PNGCGQ
+416 SLNSCGQ
-422 TEKVT
+422 TAKVT
-427 LTAANDT
+427 LTAADDT

-467 AAGHCLAGAPQ
+467 AAGHCLTGAPQ
-478 KAGTYTATVTVTAAD
+478 NAGTYTATVTVTAAN
-493 GQSYTAK
+493 GHSYTAK

-526 NDGMAYLSDGTV
+526 NDGTAHLSDETA
-538 ALPSESELE
+538 ALPSESKLE
-547 AGTTVVVEAPETNAS
+547 AGATVAIEAPETNAS

-569 VVVEPDGIEET
+569 VVVEPNGIEET

-585 FDPTKAETSF
+585 FDPTKAETNF
-595 QMPALEDGQK
+595 QMPVLEDGQK

-618 SSDDDFVSTAA
+618 SPDDDFVSTAA

-665 IELALALWHEADEP
+665 IELALSLWHEANEP

-686 YTDLKEDDADAQ
+686 YTDIKEDDAEAQ
-698 RACRWAV
+698 TACRWAV
-705 ENELIKPADKDD
+705 ENELIKPADKDA
-717 PDVFSPYR
+717 PDVFDSYR
-725 SVTPGQVYRAWKHL
+725 SVTPGQVYRAWKNL

>member
-15 WAQAVFFYWVHL
+15 WAQAVLFCWVRL
-27 KTWVLRTLQK
+27 ETWVLRTSQK
-37 KESVCMRTKKMRLVS
+37 KESVCMRTKKLRLVS

-62 MMPVGAFADDETTET
+62 MMPVGAFADDETTEG
-77 VTTITPAAVANAEDG
+77 VTTITPAAVADAEDG
-92 YYSIQTSG
+92 CYVIKTSG

-115 ISPLAGNVTIN
+115 ISSLAEDVTIN
-126 LLGNITVQKTVT
+126 LLGDITVPTAT
-138 DSNGKPSAFIVV
+138 LDSNGLPNAFIQVK
-150 GNCSLT
+150 NRSLT

-162 TVEAGTDLNLIVSED
+162 TVEAESDSNLIV
-177 GGTITLNGGT
+177 GNKGVTITLNGGT
-187 YKAPVHKYPVLGQ
+187 YKAPVYNHPVLGQ
-200 NNSGTLSLHGTTV
+200 KNGGTLSLHGTTV
-213 AVTGTENAGRCIR
+213 AVTGTENSGRCIR
-226 NEGATL
+226 NDESTL
-232 NIYEGTI
+232 EICEGTVLN
-239 IDNGP
+239 NGP

-251 TWGTVSMN
+251 TRGTVRMN
-259 GGTICSKNSAAIRA
+259 GGTICSKNSAAIRG

-284 GIIENSKYG
+284 GTIEDSKYG
-293 VKVLKKNPDDNP
+293 VKVLNDPDNPDDN
-305 DVTIGPN
+305 PN

-326 IYLGEG
+326 IYLGAG
-332 QQFTASTSFTGV
+332 QKFTASTSFAGV
-344 ASVDIED
+344 ASVGIED
-351 TISGDEHRQIT
+351 TISGGEHRQIT
-362 NNGTVK
+362 NNGTAE

-375 SANPDY
+375 SANSAY

-395 THRWEYTVT
+395 KHRWEYMVT
-404 GNEVTASCTTPS
+404 GNEVTASCTMPS

-422 TEKVT
+422 TAKVT
-427 LTAANDT
+427 LTAADDT

-441 VYSGARVTDTG
+441 VYSGARLTDTG
-452 MDSTGATVGKIIYED
+452 MASTGATVGEIIYED
-467 AAGHCLAGAPQ
+467 AAGHCLDGAPQ
-478 KAGTYTATVTVTAAD
+478 KAGTYTATVTVTDAN
-493 GQSYTAK
+493 GHPYTAK
-500 KAFTIKPFETDPAP
+500 KAFAIKPFETDPAP

-618 SSDDDFVSTAA
+618 SPDDDFVSTAA

-665 IELALALWHEADEP
+665 IELALALWHEANEP

>member
-1 MAASCTFRTDHAFL
+1 
-15 WAQAVFFYWVHL
+15 
-27 KTWVLRTLQK
+27 
-37 KESVCMRTKKMRLVS
+37 MRTKKLRLVS

-62 MMPVGAFADDETTET
+62 MMPVGAFAEDETTEG
-77 VTTITPAAVANAEDG
+77 VTTITPEAVEKAGNGG
-92 YYSIQTSG
+92 YVIKTSG
-100 VYNLEG
+100 VYNL
-106 GTYTGGYIF
+106 TGGDYTSGYIYIA
-115 ISPLAGNVTIN
+115 ISADDVTIN
-126 LLGNITVQKTVT
+126 LLGNITVPKATL
-138 DSNGKPSAFIVV
+138 DNEGRLNAFIQLQK
-150 GNCSLT
+150 CTLT

-162 TVEAGTDLNLIVSED
+162 TMEALSDMNLIVSEN
-177 GGTITLNGGT
+177 GGTITLHGGT
-187 YKAPVHKYPVLGQ
+187 YKAPVYTHPVLAQSNG
-200 NNSGTLSLHGTTV
+200 GTLSLYGTTV
-213 AVTGTENAGRCIR
+213 AATGEADSGQCIG
-226 NEGATL
+226 NSGATL
-232 NIYEGTI
+232 KIYEGTI

-244 AGDHDAV
+244 VGDHDAV
-251 TWGTVSMN
+251 VNGTVEMN

-273 DRKTDNFQLNG
+273 KYNTDNFQLNG

-293 VKVLKKNPDDNP
+293 VEVREGNPA
-305 DVTIGPN
+305 

-326 IYLGEG
+326 IYLREG
-332 QQFTASTSFTGV
+332 QKFTASTNFAGV
-344 ASVDIED
+344 ASVGIKD
-351 TISGDEHRQIT
+351 TISGGVHRQIT
-362 NNGTVK
+362 NDGTDE

-375 SANPDY
+375 SANPAY
-381 AVGYEDG
+381 AVGYENG

-395 THRWEYTVT
+395 THSWEYTVT
-404 GNEVTASCTTPS
+404 GNEVTASCTTTSPS
-416 PNGCGQ
+416 SCGQ
-422 TEKVT
+422 TAKVT
-427 LTAANDT
+427 LTAADDT

-452 MDSTGATVGKIIYED
+452 MASTGATVGEIIYED
-467 AAGHCLAGAPQ
+467 AAGHRLAGAPQ
-478 KAGTYTATVTVTAAD
+478 KAGTYTATVTVTD
-493 GQSYTAK
+493 VDRHSYTAK

-538 ALPSESELE
+538 ALPIESELE
-547 AGTTVVVEAPETNAS
+547 AGTTVTIEAPETNAS

-585 FDPTKAETSF
+585 FDPTKAETNF

-618 SSDDDFVSTAA
+618 SPDDDFVSTAA

-665 IELALALWHEADEP
+665 IELALALWHEANEP
-679 AAVNTTP
+679 AAANTTP
-686 YTDLKEDDADAQ
+686 YTDLKEDNAEAQ

>member
-1 MAASCTFRTDHAFL
+1 
-15 WAQAVFFYWVHL
+15 
-27 KTWVLRTLQK
+27 
-37 KESVCMRTKKMRLVS
+37 
-52 ALLALAMLFV
+52 
-62 MMPVGAFADDETTET
+62 
-77 VTTITPAAVANAEDG
+77 
-92 YYSIQTSG
+92 
-100 VYNLEG
+100 
-106 GTYTGGYIF
+106 
-115 ISPLAGNVTIN
+115 
-126 LLGNITVQKTVT
+126 
-138 DSNGKPSAFIVV
+138 
-150 GNCSLT
+150 
-156 INGNGH
+156 
-162 TVEAGTDLNLIVSED
+162 
-177 GGTITLNGGT
+177 
-187 YKAPVHKYPVLGQ
+187 
-200 NNSGTLSLHGTTV
+200 
-213 AVTGTENAGRCIR
+213 
-226 NEGATL
+226 
-232 NIYEGTI
+232 
-239 IDNGP
+239 
-244 AGDHDAV
+244 
-251 TWGTVSMN
+251 MN
-259 GGTICSKNSAAIRA
+259 GGTICSKHSAAIYA
-273 DRKTDNFQLNG
+273 KYQLDKFQLNG
-284 GIIENSKYG
+284 GTIENSKYG
-293 VKVLKKNPDDNP
+293 VEVRENNP

-332 QQFTASTSFTGV
+332 QKFTASTSFTGV
-344 ASVDIED
+344 ASVGIED
-351 TISGDEHRQIT
+351 AISGDEHRQIT
-362 NNGTVK
+362 NNGTDE

-381 AVGYEDG
+381 AVGYENG

-404 GNEVTASCTTPS
+404 GNEVTASCTMPS

-422 TEKVT
+422 MAKVT
-427 LTAANDT
+427 LIAANDT

-441 VYSGARVTDTG
+441 VYSGAHVTDTG
-452 MDSTGATVGKIIYED
+452 MASTGAAVGEIIYED

-478 KAGTYTATVTVTAAD
+478 KAGTYTATVTVTAAN
-493 GQSYTAK
+493 GQTYTAK

-521 YPLVM
+521 YSLVM
-526 NDGMAYLSDGTV
+526 NDGTAHLSDGTV

-585 FDPTKAETSF
+585 FDPTKAETNF

-725 SVTPGQVYRAWKHL
+725 SVTPGQVYRARKNL

>member
-1 MAASCTFRTDHAFL
+1 
-15 WAQAVFFYWVHL
+15 
-27 KTWVLRTLQK
+27 
-37 KESVCMRTKKMRLVS
+37 MRLVS

-62 MMPVGAFADDETTET
+62 MMPVGAFAEDETTGA
-77 VTTITPAAVANAEDG
+77 VTTITPEAVAKAERG
-92 YYSIQTSG
+92 CYVIKTSG

-126 LLGNITVQKTVT
+126 LQGDITVLETAP
-138 DSNGKPSAFIVV
+138 NNEGKPSPFIGVK
-150 GNCSLT
+150 NRSLT
-156 INGNGH
+156 INGEGH
-162 TVEAGTDLNLIVSED
+162 TVEAGGNGHPVEAGKDFNLIVSED
-177 GGTITLNGGT
+177 GATITLNGGT
-187 YKAPVHKYPVLGQ
+187 YKAPAYTCPVLGQ
-200 NNSGTLSLHGTTV
+200 NNGGTLSLHGTTV
-213 AVTGTENAGRCIR
+213 AVTGTENSGRCIR
-226 NEGATL
+226 NDEAIL
-232 NIYEGTI
+232 EICEGTVLY
-239 IDNGP
+239 NGP

-251 TWGTVSMN
+251 TRGTVRMN
-259 GGTICSKNSAAIRA
+259 DGTICSKNSAAIRA

-284 GIIENSKYG
+284 GTIENSKYG
-293 VKVLKKNPDDNP
+293 VEVRENDPD
-305 DVTIGPN
+305 

-326 IYLGEG
+326 IYLGAG
-332 QQFTASTSFTGV
+332 QKFTASTSFAGV
-344 ASVDIED
+344 ASVGIED

-362 NNGTVK
+362 NDGTDE

-381 AVGYEDG
+381 AVGYENG

-404 GNEVTASCTTPS
+404 GNEVTASCTTSS
-416 PNGCGQ
+416 PNSCGQ
-422 TEKVT
+422 TAKVT
-427 LTAANDT
+427 LTAADDT

-452 MDSTGATVGKIIYED
+452 MASTGAAVGEIIYED
-467 AAGHCLAGAPQ
+467 AAGHRLAGAPQ
-478 KAGTYTATVTVTAAD
+478 KAGTYTATVTVTAAN
-493 GQSYTAK
+493 GQTYTAK

-521 YPLVM
+521 YSLVM
-526 NDGMAYLSDGTV
+526 NDGTAHLSDGTV

-585 FDPTKAETSF
+585 FDPTKAETNF
-595 QMPALEDGQK
+595 QMPVLEDGQK

-618 SSDDDFVSTAA
+618 SPDDDFVSTAA

-665 IELALALWHEADEP
+665 IELALALWHEANEP

-686 YTDLKEDDADAQ
+686 YTDLKEDDAEAQ

-717 PDVFSPYR
+717 PDTFAPYH

>member
-1 MAASCTFRTDHAFL
+1 
-15 WAQAVFFYWVHL
+15 
-27 KTWVLRTLQK
+27 
-37 KESVCMRTKKMRLVS
+37 MRTKKLRLVS

-62 MMPVGAFADDETTET
+62 MMPVGAFAEDKTTEG
-77 VTTITPAAVANAEDG
+77 VTTITPAAVAGAENG
-92 YYSIQTSG
+92 CYSIQTSG

-106 GTYTGGYIF
+106 GKYTGYID
-115 ISPLAGNVTIN
+115 IVNTAANVTIN
-126 LLGNITVQKTVT
+126 LLGDITVADASNPFITVRKCT
-138 DSNGKPSAFIVV
+138 
-150 GNCSLT
+150 LT
-156 INGNGH
+156 INGNEH
-162 TVEAGTDLNLIVSED
+162 TMEALSDTNLIVSES
-177 GGTITLNGGT
+177 GGTITLYGGT
-187 YKAPVHKYPVLGQ
+187 YKAPVEKYPVLGQ
-200 NNSGTLSLHGTTV
+200 SNGGTLSLYGTTV
-213 AVTGTENAGRCIR
+213 AAAETSVTGQCIR
-226 NEGATL
+226 NSGATL
-232 NIYEGTI
+232 KIYEGTI

-244 AGDHDAV
+244 VADHNAV
-251 TWGTVSMN
+251 VDGTVEMN

-273 DRKTDNFQLNG
+273 KYQLDKFQLNG
-284 GIIENSKYG
+284 GTIENSKYG

-332 QQFTASTSFTGV
+332 QKFTASTSFAGV
-344 ASVDIED
+344 ASVGIED
-351 TISGDEHRQIT
+351 AISGGKHRQIT
-362 NNGTVK
+362 NDDTDE

-375 SANPDY
+375 SADPDY

-395 THRWEYTVT
+395 KHHWEYTVT
-404 GNEVTASCTTPS
+404 GNEVTASCTTSS
-416 PNGCGQ
+416 PNSCGQ
-422 TEKVT
+422 TAKVT
-427 LTAANDT
+427 LTAADDT
-434 ETGAQDY
+434 ETDAQDY

-452 MDSTGATVGKIIYED
+452 MASTGATVGEIIYED
-467 AAGHCLAGAPQ
+467 AAGQCLAGAPQ
-478 KAGTYTATVTVTAAD
+478 KAGTYTATVTVTAN

-500 KAFTIKPFETDPAP
+500 KVFTIKPFETAPAP

-521 YPLVM
+521 YSLVM
-526 NDGMAYLSDGTV
+526 NDGTAHLSDGTV

-618 SSDDDFVSTAA
+618 SPDDDFVSTAA

-639 LVAWNS
+639 LVAWDS

-686 YTDLKEDDADAQ
+686 YTDLKEDDAEAQ

>member
-1 MAASCTFRTDHAFL
+1 
-15 WAQAVFFYWVHL
+15 
-27 KTWVLRTLQK
+27 
-37 KESVCMRTKKMRLVS
+37 MRTKKLRLVS

-62 MMPVGAFADDETTET
+62 MMPVGAFADDETTEG
-77 VTTITPAAVANAEDG
+77 VTTITPEDVLNAGNDG
-92 YYSIQTSG
+92 YVIKTSG

-115 ISPLAGNVTIN
+115 ISPLAEDVTIN
-126 LLGNITVQKTVT
+126 LQGDITVLKTVPAK
-138 DSNGKPSAFIVV
+138 DGNPGAFGAFILV
-150 GNCSLT
+150 GKCSLT

-177 GGTITLNGGT
+177 GGTITLKGGT
-187 YKAPVHKYPVLGQ
+187 YKAPVYTHPVLGQ
-200 NNSGTLSLHGTTV
+200 NNGGTLSLHGTTV
-213 AVTGTENAGRCIR
+213 AVTGTADAGRCIR
-226 NEGATL
+226 NDGATL

-251 TWGTVSMN
+251 TRGTVRMN

-284 GIIENSKYG
+284 GTIENSKYG
-293 VKVLKKNPDDNP
+293 VEVRENNPDDNP
-305 DVTIGPN
+305 D

-326 IYLGEG
+326 IYLGKG
-332 QQFTASTSFTGV
+332 QKFTASTSFAGV
-344 ASVDIED
+344 ASVGIADA
-351 TISGDEHRQIT
+351 ISGDEHRQIT
-362 NNGTVK
+362 NDGTDE

-381 AVGYEDG
+381 AVGYENG

-395 THRWEYTVT
+395 KHHWEYTVT
-404 GNEVTASCTTPS
+404 GNEVTASCTMPS

-422 TEKVT
+422 MAKVT
-427 LTAANDT
+427 LIAANDT

-441 VYSGARVTDTG
+441 IYSGAHVTDTG
-452 MDSTGATVGKIIYED
+452 MASTGATVGEIIYED

-478 KAGTYTATVTVTAAD
+478 KAGTYTATVTVTAAN

-521 YPLVM
+521 YSLVM
-526 NDGMAYLSDGTV
+526 NDGTAYLSDGTV

-547 AGTTVVVEAPETNAS
+547 AGTTVVVKAPETNAS

-585 FDPTKAETSF
+585 FDPTKAETNF

-629 AVAGGAALTG
+629 AVVGGAALTG

-665 IELALALWHEADEP
+665 IELALALWHEANEP

-717 PDVFSPYR
+717 PDMFAPYR
-725 SVTPGQVYRAWKHL
+725 SVTPGQVYRAWKNL

>member
-1 MAASCTFRTDHAFL
+1 
-15 WAQAVFFYWVHL
+15 
-27 KTWVLRTLQK
+27 
-37 KESVCMRTKKMRLVS
+37 MRLVS

-62 MMPVGAFADDETTET
+62 MMPVGAFAEDKTTEG
-77 VTTITPAAVANAEDG
+77 VTTITPAAVKSAEKG
-92 YYSIQTSG
+92 CYVIKTSG

-106 GTYTGGYIF
+106 GKYTGYID
-115 ISPLAGNVTIN
+115 IVNTAANVTIN
-126 LLGNITVQKTVT
+126 LLGDITVVDASNPFITVRKCT
-138 DSNGKPSAFIVV
+138 
-150 GNCSLT
+150 LT
-156 INGNGH
+156 INGNEH
-162 TVEAGTDLNLIVSED
+162 TMEALSDTNLIVSES
-177 GGTITLNGGT
+177 GGTITLYGGT
-187 YKAPVHKYPVLGQ
+187 YKAPVHEYPVLGQ
-200 NNSGTLSLHGTTV
+200 NNGGTLSLHGTTV

-226 NEGATL
+226 NDGATL
-232 NIYEGTI
+232 NIYAGTI

-251 TWGTVSMN
+251 TRGTVRMN
-259 GGTICSKNSAAIRA
+259 EGTICSKNSAAIRA
-273 DRKTDNFQLNG
+273 DGKTDNFQLNG
-284 GIIENSKYG
+284 GTIENSKYG
-293 VKVLKKNPDDNP
+293 VEVRENNPDDNP

-326 IYLGEG
+326 IYLGKG
-332 QQFTASTSFTGV
+332 QKFTASTSFAGV
-344 ASVDIED
+344 ASVGIAD

-362 NNGTVK
+362 NNGTDE

-375 SANPDY
+375 SADPAY

-395 THRWEYTVT
+395 THHWEYTVT
-404 GNEVTASCTTPS
+404 GNEVTASCTMPS

-422 TEKVT
+422 MAKVT
-427 LTAANDT
+427 LIAANDT

-441 VYSGARVTDTG
+441 VYSGAHVTDTG
-452 MDSTGATVGKIIYED
+452 MASTGAAVGKIIYED

-478 KAGTYTATVTVTAAD
+478 KAGTYTATVTVTDAN
-493 GQSYTAK
+493 GHSYTAK

-526 NDGMAYLSDGTV
+526 NDGTAHLSDGTV

-569 VVVEPDGIEET
+569 VVVEPNGIEET

-585 FDPTKAETSF
+585 FDPTKAETNF

-618 SSDDDFVSTAA
+618 SPDDDFVSTAA
-629 AVAGGAALTG
+629 AVVGGAALTG

-717 PDVFSPYR
+717 PDTFAPYR
-725 SVTPGQVYRAWKHL
+725 SVTPGQVYRAWKNL

>member
-1 MAASCTFRTDHAFL
+1 
-15 WAQAVFFYWVHL
+15 
-27 KTWVLRTLQK
+27 
-37 KESVCMRTKKMRLVS
+37 MRTKKMRLVS

-62 MMPVGAFADDETTET
+62 MMPVGAFAEDETTEG
-77 VTTITPAAVANAEDG
+77 VTTITPADVANTEKG
-92 YYSIQTSG
+92 YYLIQESG
-100 VYNLEG
+100 VYNLSG
-106 GTYTGGYIF
+106 GNYTRGYIG
-115 ISPLAGNVTIN
+115 ITESAENVTIN
-126 LLGNITVQKTVT
+126 LQGDITVSGTT
-138 DSNGKPSAFIVV
+138 LDSNEKFDPFIQVK
-150 GNCSLT
+150 NRSLT

-162 TVEAGTDLNLIVSED
+162 TMEALPDTNLIISVSAD
-177 GGTITLNGGT
+177 GGTITLRGGT
-187 YKAPVHKYPVLGQ
+187 YKAPVNKCPVLWQ
-200 NNSGTLSLHGTTV
+200 NKGGTLSLYGTTV
-213 AVTGTENAGRCIR
+213 AVTGKEDSGRCIE
-226 NEGATL
+226 NNGATL

-251 TWGTVSMN
+251 TRGTVSMN

-273 DRKTDNFQLNG
+273 DGETDNFQLNG
-284 GIIENSKYG
+284 GTIENSKYG
-293 VKVLKKNPDDNP
+293 VEVREKN
-305 DVTIGPN
+305 PN

-319 FRNNTTD
+319 FRNNATD

-332 QQFTASTSFTGV
+332 QKFTASTSFAGV
-344 ASVDIED
+344 ASVGIKD

-362 NNGTVK
+362 NDGTDER
-368 SMLAHFT
+368 MLAHFT
-375 SANPDY
+375 SANPAY

-422 TEKVT
+422 TAKVT
-427 LTAANDT
+427 LTAADDT

-452 MDSTGATVGKIIYED
+452 MDSTGAAVGKIIYED
-467 AAGHCLAGAPQ
+467 AAGQRLVGAPKKAGA
-478 KAGTYTATVTVTAAD
+478 YTATVTVTVAN
-493 GQSYTAK
+493 GHSYTAK

-514 VTPETKK
+514 VAPETKK

-526 NDGMAYLSDGTV
+526 NDGTAHLSDGTV

-547 AGTTVVVEAPETNAS
+547 AGTTVAIEAPATNAS

-569 VVVEPDGIEET
+569 VVVEPNGIEET

-605 LVLDTLYVTPDQE
+605 LVLDTLYVTPEQE

-629 AVAGGAALTG
+629 AVVGSAALTG

-665 IELALALWHEADEP
+665 IELALSLWHEANEP

-686 YTDLKEDDADAQ
+686 YTDIKEDDAEAQ
-698 RACRWAV
+698 TACRWAV

-725 SVTPGQVYRAWKHL
+725 SVTPGQVYRAWKNL

>member
-1 MAASCTFRTDHAFL
+1 
-15 WAQAVFFYWVHL
+15 
-27 KTWVLRTLQK
+27 
-37 KESVCMRTKKMRLVS
+37 MRTKKMRLVS

-62 MMPVGAFADDETTET
+62 MMPVGAFAEDKTTEGA
-77 VTTITPAAVANAEDG
+77 TTITSDDVARAENG
-92 YYSIQTSG
+92 YYLIQKSG
-100 VYNLEG
+100 VYNL
-106 GTYTGGYIF
+106 TGGDYTSGYIYIA
-115 ISPLAGNVTIN
+115 ISADDVTIN
-126 LLGNITVQKTVT
+126 LQGDITVSGTTLNNEK
-138 DSNGKPSAFIVV
+138 KPNAFIQLQK
-150 GNCSLT
+150 CTLT

-162 TVEAGTDLNLIVSED
+162 TMEALPDMNLIVSEN
-177 GGTITLNGGT
+177 GGTITLYGGT
-187 YKAPVHKYPVLGQ
+187 YKAPVYTHPVLGQ
-200 NNSGTLSLHGTTV
+200 NNGGTLSLHGTTV
-213 AVTGTENAGRCIR
+213 AATGTENAGRCIR
-226 NEGATL
+226 NDEAIL
-232 NIYEGTI
+232 EICEGTVLY
-239 IDNGP
+239 NGP

-251 TWGTVSMN
+251 TRGTVRMN

-273 DRKTDNFQLNG
+273 DRETDNFQLNG
-284 GIIENSKYG
+284 GTIENSKYG
-293 VKVLKKNPDDNP
+293 VKVLNNP

-332 QQFTASTSFTGV
+332 QKFTASTSFTGV
-344 ASVDIED
+344 ASVGIED
-351 TISGDEHRQIT
+351 AISGDEHRQIT
-362 NNGTVK
+362 NNGTDE

-381 AVGYEDG
+381 AVGYENG

-404 GNEVTASCTTPS
+404 GNEVTASCTMPS

-422 TEKVT
+422 MAKVT
-427 LTAANDT
+427 LIAANDT

-441 VYSGARVTDTG
+441 VYSGAHVTDTG
-452 MDSTGATVGKIIYED
+452 MASTGAAVGEIIYED

-478 KAGTYTATVTVTAAD
+478 KAGTYTATVTVTAAN
-493 GQSYTAK
+493 GQTYTAK

-521 YPLVM
+521 YSLVM
-526 NDGMAYLSDGTV
+526 NDGTAHLSDGTV

-585 FDPTKAETSF
+585 FDPTKAETNF

-725 SVTPGQVYRAWKHL
+725 SVTPGQVYRARKNL

>member
-1 MAASCTFRTDHAFL
+1 
-15 WAQAVFFYWVHL
+15 
-27 KTWVLRTLQK
+27 
-37 KESVCMRTKKMRLVS
+37 MRTKKMRLVS

-62 MMPVGAFADDETTET
+62 MMPVGAFAEDETTT
-77 VTTITPAAVANAEDG
+77 ATTITPADVATAVAENGSYA
-92 YYSIQTSG
+92 IQTSG
-100 VYNLEG
+100 VYNLAG
-106 GTYTGGYIF
+106 GDYTGGTIF
-115 ISPLAGNVTIN
+115 ITDSANNVTIN
-126 LLGNITVQKTVT
+126 LLDDITVLTAKL
-138 DSNGKPSAFIVV
+138 DNDGKPIAFIQL
-150 GNCSLT
+150 GNCMLT

-162 TVEAGTDLNLIVSED
+162 TMEALPDMNLIVSEN

-187 YKAPVHKYPVLGQ
+187 YKAPVYNYPVLGQ
-200 NNSGTLSLHGTTV
+200 NNGGILSLHGTTV
-213 AVTGTENAGRCIR
+213 AVTGTENSGRCIR
-226 NEGATL
+226 NDGATL

-244 AGDHDAV
+244 AGNHDAV
-251 TWGTVSMN
+251 VNGTIEMN
-259 GGTICSKNSAAIRA
+259 GGTICSKNSAAVRA
-273 DRKTDNFQLNG
+273 KNKTDNFQLNG
-284 GIIENSKYG
+284 GTIENSKYG
-293 VKVLKKNPDDNP
+293 VEVRDNNPD
-305 DVTIGPN
+305 

-326 IYLGEG
+326 IYLGAG
-332 QQFTASTSFTGV
+332 QRFTASASFTEV
-344 ASVDIED
+344 ASVGIAD

-362 NNGTVK
+362 NDGTDE

-375 SANPDY
+375 SANPAY
-381 AVGYEDG
+381 AVGYENG

-395 THRWEYTVT
+395 MHSWEYTVT
-404 GNEVTASCTTPS
+404 GNEVTASCTTTSPS
-416 PNGCGQ
+416 SCGQ
-422 TEKVT
+422 TAKVT
-427 LTAANDT
+427 LTAADDT

-452 MDSTGATVGKIIYED
+452 MASTGAAVGEIIYED
-467 AAGHCLAGAPQ
+467 AAGHCLAGAPK
-478 KAGTYTATVTVTAAD
+478 KAGAYTATVTVTAAN
-493 GQSYTAK
+493 GRSYTAK

-514 VTPETKK
+514 VAPETKK

-526 NDGMAYLSDGTV
+526 NDGTAHLSDETA
-538 ALPSESELE
+538 ALPSESKLE
-547 AGTTVVVEAPETNAS
+547 AGATVAIEAPETNAS

-569 VVVEPDGIEET
+569 VVVEPNGIEET

-605 LVLDTLYVTPDQE
+605 LVLDTLYVTPEQE

-629 AVAGGAALTG
+629 AVVGSAALTG

-665 IELALALWHEADEP
+665 IELALSLWHEANEP

-686 YTDLKEDDADAQ
+686 YTDIKEDDAEAQ
-698 RACRWAV
+698 TACRWAV
-705 ENELIKPADKDD
+705 ENELIKPADKDA
-717 PDVFSPYR
+717 PDVFDSYR
-725 SVTPGQVYRAWKHL
+725 SVTPGQVYRAWKNL

>member
-1 MAASCTFRTDHAFL
+1 
-15 WAQAVFFYWVHL
+15 
-27 KTWVLRTLQK
+27 
-37 KESVCMRTKKMRLVS
+37 MRTKKMRLVS

-62 MMPVGAFADDETTET
+62 MMPVGAFADDETTEG
-77 VTTITPAAVANAEDG
+77 VTTITPADVLNAEDG
-92 YYSIQTSG
+92 YYAIRKSG
-100 VYNLEG
+100 VYNLSG
-106 GTYTGGYIF
+106 GTYTGGYIAITKF
-115 ISPLAGNVTIN
+115 ANDVTIN
-126 LLGNITVQKTVT
+126 LLGDITVPTAT
-138 DSNGKPSAFIVV
+138 LDSNGLPNAFIQVWN
-150 GNCSLT
+150 GSLT

-162 TVEAGTDLNLIVSED
+162 TVKAEKDFNLIVGSE
-177 GGTITLNGGT
+177 GVTITLNGGT
-187 YKAPVHKYPVLGQ
+187 YKAPVQKYPVLVQSNG
-200 NNSGTLSLHGTTV
+200 GTLSLYGTTV
-213 AVTGTENAGRCIR
+213 AVAETAKAGQCIR
-226 NEGATL
+226 NDGATL
-232 NIYEGTI
+232 KIYEGTI

-244 AGDHDAV
+244 VADYNAV
-251 TWGTVSMN
+251 VNGTVEMN

-273 DRKTDNFQLNG
+273 KYNTDNFQLNG
-284 GIIENSKYG
+284 GTIENSKYG
-293 VKVLKKNPDDNP
+293 VKVLNNPDDNP

-332 QQFTASTSFTGV
+332 QKFTASTSFTGV
-344 ASVDIED
+344 ASVGIKD
-351 TISGDEHRQIT
+351 TISGGVHRQIT
-362 NNGTVK
+362 NDGTDE

-375 SANPDY
+375 SANPAY

-404 GNEVTASCTTPS
+404 GNEVTASCTTTSPS
-416 PNGCGQ
+416 SCGQ
-422 TEKVT
+422 TAKVT
-427 LTAANDT
+427 LTAADDT

-452 MDSTGATVGKIIYED
+452 IDSTGAAVGEIIYED
-467 AAGHCLAGAPQ
+467 AAGHCLAGAPK
-478 KAGTYTATVTVTAAD
+478 KAGAYTATVTVKAAN
-493 GQSYTAK
+493 GRSYTAK

-514 VTPETKK
+514 VAPETKK

-526 NDGMAYLSDGTV
+526 NDGTAHLSDETV

-547 AGTTVVVEAPETNAS
+547 AGTTVTIEAPETNAS

-605 LVLDTLYVTPDQE
+605 LVLDTLYVTPEQE

-665 IELALALWHEADEP
+665 IELALSLWHEANEP

-686 YTDLKEDDADAQ
+686 YTDLKEDDAEAQ
-698 RACRWAV
+698 TACRWAV

-725 SVTPGQVYRAWKHL
+725 SVTPGQVYRAWKNL

>member
-1 MAASCTFRTDHAFL
+1 
-15 WAQAVFFYWVHL
+15 
-27 KTWVLRTLQK
+27 
-37 KESVCMRTKKMRLVS
+37 MRTKKMRLVS

-62 MMPVGAFADDETTET
+62 MMPVGAFAEDKTTEGA
-77 VTTITPAAVANAEDG
+77 TTITSDDVARAENG
-92 YYSIQTSG
+92 YYLIQKSG
-100 VYNLEG
+100 VYNLSG
-106 GTYTGGYIF
+106 GNYTHGYIG
-115 ISPLAGNVTIN
+115 ITESAENVTIN
-126 LLGNITVQKTVT
+126 LQGDITVSGTNEML
-138 DSNGKPSAFIVV
+138 DPFIQVK
-150 GNCSLT
+150 NRSLT

-162 TVEAGTDLNLIVSED
+162 TMEALPDTNLIISVD
-177 GGTITLNGGT
+177 GGTITLRGGT
-187 YKAPVHKYPVLGQ
+187 YKAPVHKCPVLVQSNG
-200 NNSGTLSLHGTTV
+200 GTLSLHGTTV
-213 AVTGTENAGRCIR
+213 AVTGTENAGQCIR
-226 NEGATL
+226 NSGATL
-232 NIYEGTI
+232 KIYEGTI

-244 AGDHDAV
+244 AGDHNAV
-251 TWGTVSMN
+251 MSGTVEMN
-259 GGTICSKNSAAIRA
+259 GGTICSKHSAAIYA
-273 DRKTDNFQLNG
+273 KYQLDKFQLNG
-284 GIIENSKYG
+284 GTIENSKYG
-293 VKVLKKNPDDNP
+293 VEVRENNP

-332 QQFTASTSFTGV
+332 QKFTASTSFTGV
-344 ASVDIED
+344 ASVGIED
-351 TISGDEHRQIT
+351 AISGDEHRQIT
-362 NNGTVK
+362 NNGTDE

-381 AVGYEDG
+381 AVGYENG

-404 GNEVTASCTTPS
+404 GNEVTASCTMPS

-422 TEKVT
+422 MAKVT
-427 LTAANDT
+427 LIAANDT

-441 VYSGARVTDTG
+441 VYSGAHVTDTG
-452 MDSTGATVGKIIYED
+452 MASTGAAVGEIIYED

-478 KAGTYTATVTVTAAD
+478 KAGTYTATVTVTAAN
-493 GQSYTAK
+493 GQTYTAK

-521 YPLVM
+521 YSLVM
-526 NDGMAYLSDGTV
+526 NDGTAHLSDGTV

-585 FDPTKAETSF
+585 FDPTKAETNF

-725 SVTPGQVYRAWKHL
+725 SVTPGQVYRARKNL

>member
-1 MAASCTFRTDHAFL
+1 
-15 WAQAVFFYWVHL
+15 
-27 KTWVLRTLQK
+27 
-37 KESVCMRTKKMRLVS
+37 MRLVS

-62 MMPVGAFADDETTET
+62 MMPVGAFAEDKTTEG
-77 VTTITPAAVANAEDG
+77 VTTITPEDVANTEDG
-92 YYSIQTSG
+92 YYPIRESG

-106 GTYTGGYIF
+106 GTYTGGYIA
-115 ISPLAGNVTIN
+115 ITRLADNVTIN
-126 LLGNITVQKTVT
+126 LLGDITVPTATLDDKGLP
-138 DSNGKPSAFIVV
+138 NAFIQVWN
-150 GNCSLT
+150 GSLT

-162 TVEAGTDLNLIVSED
+162 TVKAGSDSNLIVGSE
-177 GGTITLNGGT
+177 GVTITLKGGT
-187 YKAPVHKYPVLGQ
+187 YKAPVERYPVLVQ
-200 NNSGTLSLHGTTV
+200 NKGGTLSLYGTTV
-213 AVTGTENAGRCIR
+213 AAAETSVTGQCIR
-226 NEGATL
+226 NSGATL
-232 NIYEGTI
+232 KIYEGTI

-244 AGDHDAV
+244 VADHNAV
-251 TWGTVSMN
+251 VDGTVEMN

-273 DRKTDNFQLNG
+273 KYQLDKFQLNG
-284 GIIENSKYG
+284 GTIENSKYG

-326 IYLGEG
+326 IYLGAG
-332 QQFTASTSFTGV
+332 QKFTASTSFAGV
-344 ASVDIED
+344 ASVGIED
-351 TISGDEHRQIT
+351 AISGGKHRQIT
-362 NNGTVK
+362 NDGTDE

-375 SANPDY
+375 SADPDY

-404 GNEVTASCTTPS
+404 GNEVTASCTTSS
-416 PNGCGQ
+416 PNSCGQ
-422 TEKVT
+422 TAKVT
-427 LTAANDT
+427 LTAADDT

-441 VYSGARVTDTG
+441 VYSGAHVTDTG
-452 MDSTGATVGKIIYED
+452 MASTGATVGKIIYED
-467 AAGHCLAGAPQ
+467 AAGQCLAGAPQ
-478 KAGTYTATVTVTAAD
+478 KAGTYTATVTVTDAN

-500 KAFTIKPFETDPAP
+500 KVFTIKPFETDSAP

-526 NDGMAYLSDGTV
+526 NDGTAHLSDGTV

-585 FDPTKAETSF
+585 FDPTKAETNF

-665 IELALALWHEADEP
+665 IELALALWHEANEP

-698 RACRWAV
+698 KACRWAV

-725 SVTPGQVYRAWKHL
+725 SVTPGQVYRAWKNL